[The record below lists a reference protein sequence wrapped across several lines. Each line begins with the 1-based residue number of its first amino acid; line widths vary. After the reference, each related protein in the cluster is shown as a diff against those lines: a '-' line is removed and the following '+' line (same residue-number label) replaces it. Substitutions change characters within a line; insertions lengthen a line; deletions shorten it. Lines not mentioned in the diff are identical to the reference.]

1 MANKVCNLDCNRL
14 VETFSP
20 HIIEKQSRKM
30 THMIYD
36 KRHVVHKDDVLVLRI
51 VKMQMVYLHHVW
63 SELLCLQKCDVEI
76 LLDNLA
82 SESELIFILSH
93 ALQQTNVAIKGIT
106 IANLNSQFPTAAKE
120 LIEKYIEALNNANI
134 PTHIVKELEA
144 YEEPEEEKQLP
155 LLQSPSGSPLAALG
169 QFAKPAANPVSTP
182 VPAIHRVTV

>member
-1 MANKVCNLDCNRL
+1 MTKETCNLNCSKL
-14 VETFSP
+14 VETFAS

-30 THMIYD
+30 THMIYET
-36 KRHVVHKDDVLVLRI
+36 RHKVHKDDVLVLRI

-82 SESELIFILSH
+82 SESELIFVLSH
-93 ALQQTNVAIKGIT
+93 ALQPTTVTIKGIT
-106 IANLNSQFPTAAKE
+106 MANINSQFPAAAKE

-134 PTHIVKELEA
+134 PTKVVKELEP
-144 YEEPEEEKQLP
+144 YIEPEEEKHIQLI
-155 LLQSPSGSPLAALG
+155 QSPSGSVAALG
-169 QFAKPAANPVSTP
+169 HFAKPAASPVSTP